1 MVSKYIADPY
11 LINGLKFDLRLYVV
25 ITSFEPLR
33 IYLYEEGLVRFA
45 SEKYSDSKDNK
56 FAYLTNYSVNKKNE
70 KFIQN
75 TDAKADGVGH
85 KWSLTALMKYFNEK
99 GIETDTMLI
108 KIYDLIIKSVISIEN
123 TVTDSIKRLNLHPS
137 NCFDL
142 LGFDII
148 LDSSLKPWLLE
159 VNLSPSLATDSPLD
173 FYIKSNLIT
182 DTFNLVGIRMKQTRK
197 NHHKKYSK
205 AGVVNKIKNSPYQ
218 KQFVKKKE
226 QSMKKIQEILRE
238 TLEEYNRKS
247 GFLRIYPCQ
256 NGEVYDKFFTL
267 PKYSNKFLYSALFNE
282 NFDIYSAVSRSRPL
296 KVKKLDVQNLTFE
309 SKIESN
315 RIQKPEEKV
324 LLNGDDLLI
333 EYLKRVMK
341 KLKNLNE
348 KTMPIEIKNILE
360 KFSNHSAWKPFEDS
374 EESLSKKIENRVQ
387 EMLKRK
393 KNSHSTA
400 QPRSTQYLKSWKY
413 IILSKYSDEE
423 VSEML
428 NNCNKALSIELI
440 NILFEGGGALALLKK
455 VECPSQLQFRIKT
468 PVEALDSR
476 IVPRRPTT
484 SAKLK
489 CIF

>member
-1 MVSKYIADPY
+1 
-11 LINGLKFDLRLYVV
+11 
-25 ITSFEPLR
+25 
-33 IYLYEEGLVRFA
+33 
-45 SEKYSDSKDNK
+45 
-56 FAYLTNYSVNKKNE
+56 
-70 KFIQN
+70 
-75 TDAKADGVGH
+75 
-85 KWSLTALMKYFNEK
+85 
-99 GIETDTMLI
+99 
-108 KIYDLIIKSVISIEN
+108 
-123 TVTDSIKRLNLHPS
+123 
-137 NCFDL
+137 
-142 LGFDII
+142 
-148 LDSSLKPWLLE
+148 
-159 VNLSPSLATDSPLD
+159 
-173 FYIKSNLIT
+173 
-182 DTFNLVGIRMKQTRK
+182 MKQTRK

-324 LLNGDDLLI
+324 LLYGDDLLI

-360 KFSNHSAWKPFEDS
+360 KFSNHSA
-374 EESLSKKIENRVQ
+374 
-387 EMLKRK
+387 
-393 KNSHSTA
+393 
-400 QPRSTQYLKSWKY
+400 
-413 IILSKYSDEE
+413 
-423 VSEML
+423 
-428 NNCNKALSIELI
+428 
-440 NILFEGGGALALLKK
+440 
-455 VECPSQLQFRIKT
+455 
-468 PVEALDSR
+468 
-476 IVPRRPTT
+476 
-484 SAKLK
+484 
-489 CIF
+489 